1 MIGPQTRGKHK
12 VMDFQRT
19 FGTSDLNS
27 VNRQFWIT
35 IALTLVWPVV
45 LTACSESKS
54 DRCNRLISISNRTSQ
69 TVQKL
74 PAENLQPADRFT
86 KAADLLESAAQEMQ
100 DLKLSDSKLLDLQQQ
115 LSTLYRQDSTH
126 NRTLAQS
133 QNAKAVRTAAEQI
146 QTNSIAHKK
155 LVQAV
160 NIYCQAPDV

>member
-1 MIGPQTRGKHK
+1 MNRRQRAIGK
-12 VMDFQRT
+12 
-19 FGTSDLNS
+19 SDLNPVKS
-27 VNRQFWIT
+27 LFWIVM
-35 IALTLVWPVV
+35 ALSFVLLLVRC
-45 LTACSESKS
+45 ASSETKS

-69 TVQKL
+69 AVQKL

-86 KAADLLESAAQEMQ
+86 KAADLLERAAQEMQ
-100 DLKLSDSKLLDLQQQ
+100 DLKPTDSKLLDLQQQ

-146 QTNSIAHKK
+146 QTDSVTQRN

-160 NIYCQAPDV
+160 NTYCQAPDA

>member
-1 MIGPQTRGKHK
+1 MNRP
-12 VMDFQRT
+12 QRT
-19 FGTSDLNS
+19 IRRSDLNPVKS
-27 VNRQFWIT
+27 LGWIM
-35 IALTLVWPVV
+35 IALTFVLLLVRW
-45 LTACSESKS
+45 ASSETKS

-86 KAADLLESAAQEMQ
+86 KAADLLDRAAQEIQ
-100 DLKLSDSKLLDLQQQ
+100 DLKPSDRKLLDLQQQ
-115 LSTLYRQDSTH
+115 FSTLYRQDSSN

-146 QTNSIAHKK
+146 QTNSITHKK

-160 NIYCQAPDV
+160 NTYCQAPDA

>member
-1 MIGPQTRGKHK
+1 MNRRQRAIGR
-12 VMDFQRT
+12 
-19 FGTSDLNS
+19 SDLNPVRS
-27 VNRQFWIT
+27 LFWI
-35 IALTLVWPVV
+35 IMALSFVLLLVRWASSD
-45 LTACSESKS
+45 TKF
-54 DRCNRLISISNRTSQ
+54 DRCNRLIYISNRTSQ

-86 KAADLLESAAQEMQ
+86 KAADLLERAAQEMQ
-100 DLKLSDSKLLDLQQQ
+100 DLKSSNRKLLDLQQQ
-115 LSTLYRQDSTH
+115 LSTLYRQDSNH

-160 NIYCQAPDV
+160 NTYCQAPDD

>member
-1 MIGPQTRGKHK
+1 MNRRQRAIGK
-12 VMDFQRT
+12 
-19 FGTSDLNS
+19 SDLNPVKS
-27 VNRQFWIT
+27 LFWI
-35 IALTLVWPVV
+35 IMALSFVLLLVRC
-45 LTACSESKS
+45 ASSETKS

-69 TVQKL
+69 AVQKL

-86 KAADLLESAAQEMQ
+86 KAADLLERAAQEMQ
-100 DLKLSDSKLLDLQQQ
+100 DLKPTDSKLLDLQQQ

-146 QTNSIAHKK
+146 QTNSVTQRN

-160 NIYCQAPDV
+160 NTYCQAPDA